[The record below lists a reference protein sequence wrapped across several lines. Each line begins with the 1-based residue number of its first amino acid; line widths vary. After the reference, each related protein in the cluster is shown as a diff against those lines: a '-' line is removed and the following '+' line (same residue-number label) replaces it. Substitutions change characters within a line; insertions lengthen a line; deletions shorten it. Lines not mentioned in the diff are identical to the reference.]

1 MATPMLAGE
10 GRHAFRAPVTGTR
23 KPSTGVK
30 VIVKRYSNETAK
42 IRRTRHAAETGT
54 SRGMWK

>member
-1 MATPMLAGE
+1 MAACNMDK
-10 GRHAFRAPVTGTR
+10 GRHAFRAPTLNR
-23 KPSTGVK
+23 KPATGVK